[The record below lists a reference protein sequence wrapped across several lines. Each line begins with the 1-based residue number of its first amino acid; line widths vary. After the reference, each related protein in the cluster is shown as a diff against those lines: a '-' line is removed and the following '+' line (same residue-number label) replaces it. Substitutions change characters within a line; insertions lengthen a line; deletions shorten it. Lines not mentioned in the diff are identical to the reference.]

1 MVSTVFTCRFSGI
14 AMDGVELE
22 TSGVLG
28 GVGGDAEVDPIP
40 TDDNRALLSILPLE
54 VIGRLSRYTNFEG
67 TA

>member
-1 MVSTVFTCRFSGI
+1 
-14 AMDGVELE
+14 MDGVELE